1 VRGLVAWLRAARL
14 PSLLYLWLPLALG
27 QGLAWRHHG
36 AWSGALAAWVL
47 AYGACT
53 QLWIV
58 FANDLADEAADRL
71 NPSPTFLSGGGRML
85 VEGRL
90 SRAALK
96 TAAGLAAA
104 GALACAGV
112 VAAAPGR
119 LGVWPLAAVGL
130 ALLWAYSFPPLR
142 LSYRG
147 GGEWLQAVG
156 LGLVLPVLGYWAQ
169 AGALEGFPLLLL
181 PPLLVV
187 NLAIAMATALPDE
200 EGDRLAAK
208 RTVVVVH
215 GALRASGRI
224 LGALLAG
231 LAGWAAV
238 RAQVPGFA
246 WPTGWHLGPALVA
259 WGVAA
264 ALLARAPHAPPPQR
278 LPFVVAAVA
287 SGLAWVGA
295 LTADVWLATGVR

>member
-1 VRGLVAWLRAARL
+1 VNGLGAWLRAARL
-14 PSLLYLWLPLALG
+14 PSLVYLWLPLLLG
-27 QGLAWRHHG
+27 QGLAWRLHG
-36 AWSGALAAWVL
+36 AWNGALAAWVL

-71 NPSPTFLSGGGRML
+71 NPTPTFLSGGGRML

-90 SRAALK
+90 SRSALARAA
-96 TAAGLAAA
+96 LAAA
-104 GALACAGV
+104 GGALGCAGV

-119 LGVWPLAAVGL
+119 LGVLPLAALGL

-156 LGLVLPVLGYWAQ
+156 LGVVLPWVGYWAQ
-169 AGALEGFPLLLL
+169 AGTLGGWPVLLL
-181 PPLLVV
+181 PPLLLV

-200 EGDRLAAK
+200 PGDRLAGK
-208 RTVVVVH
+208 RTVAVVH
-215 GALRASGRI
+215 GPLRAAGRI

-231 LAGWAAV
+231 LAGWAVV
-238 RAQVPGFA
+238 RAGVPGFR
-246 WPTGWHLGPALVA
+246 WPVVWHVGPALLL
-259 WGVAA
+259 WGGAA
-264 ALLARAPHAPPPQR
+264 ALLARAPQAPARER
-278 LPFVVAAVA
+278 LPFVVAAIA
-287 SGLAWVGA
+287 AGLAWVA
-295 LTADVWLATGVR
+295 TLAADLWLAVGPP

>member
-1 VRGLVAWLRAARL
+1 MRAAAAWLRAARL
-14 PSLLYLWLPLALG
+14 PSLGYLWLPLLLG
-27 QGLAWRHHG
+27 QGLAWRLHG
-36 AWSGALAAWVL
+36 AWSDVLAGWVL

-85 VEGRL
+85 VDGRL
-90 SRAALK
+90 TRVALRRAAL
-96 TAAGLAAA
+96 AAA
-104 GALACAGV
+104 VGALACAGV

-119 LGVWPLAAVGL
+119 LGVWPLAAGGL
-130 ALLWAYSFPPLR
+130 VLLWAYSFPPLR

-156 LGLVLPVLGYWAQ
+156 LGGVLPVLGYWSQ
-169 AGALEGFPLLLL
+169 AGTLVGWPVLLL
-181 PPLLVV
+181 PPLLLV

-200 EGDRLAAK
+200 PGDRLAGK

-215 GALRASGRI
+215 GPLRASGRI

-238 RAQVPGFA
+238 RAGVPGFS
-246 WPTGWHLGPALVA
+246 WPVAWHLGPAVLA
-259 WGVAA
+259 WGAA
-264 ALLARAPHAPPPQR
+264 AVVLARAPRAAAARR
-278 LPFVVAAVA
+278 LPFVLLVIA
-287 SGLAWVGA
+287 SGLAWVA
-295 LTADVWLATGVR
+295 MLTADVWLSPGPR